1 MIRSPVR
8 RLLVVAV
15 VALSM
20 VAGVIVPLRAAPVQ
34 PAGSQRAKCVMPLPA
49 SITSTTQV
57 TAPRLVDAP
66 TATYP
71 PSVPPSPAPP
81 TSPLP
86 IPSPPLSPTLTEPL
100 IPPQATT
107 ESLVPTATLTPVL
120 AATVTP
126 VLTPSAAPIP
136 AQAPVVA
143 PTRSPV
149 DQFKTLLSQ
158 NWRWTAVICLIPL
171 LLLGLLL
178 VLRTL
183 RAKSRPRPPTPPSPV
198 TAGPYLE
205 SVGTPGGP
213 RRFDLKPDGFTI
225 GRAPDSDL
233 VITQDL
239 AASRYHARIYRQVDR
254 WIVEDLDSM
263 NGVYVNGRRT
273 GRNLLRDGWRLRIG
287 GAEFVFHT
295 GTGEA

>member
-1 MIRSPVR
+1 
-8 RLLVVAV
+8 LAV
-15 VALSM
+15 
-20 VAGVIVPLRAAPVQ
+20 
-34 PAGSQRAKCVMPLPA
+34 
-49 SITSTTQV
+49 
-57 TAPRLVDAP
+57 
-66 TATYP
+66 
-71 PSVPPSPAPP
+71 
-81 TSPLP
+81 
-86 IPSPPLSPTLTEPL
+86 
-100 IPPQATT
+100 
-107 ESLVPTATLTPVL
+107 
-120 AATVTP
+120 TVTP

-143 PTRSPV
+143 PTRSLV

-158 NWRWTAVICLIPL
+158 NWRWAAVICLIPL

-183 RAKSRPRPPTPPSPV
+183 RAKSRPRPPTPPSSV

-205 SVGTPGGP
+205 SIGTPGGL
-213 RRFDLKPDGFTI
+213 RRFDLKLDGFTI

-239 AASRYHARIYRQVDR
+239 AASRYHARIYRQAGR